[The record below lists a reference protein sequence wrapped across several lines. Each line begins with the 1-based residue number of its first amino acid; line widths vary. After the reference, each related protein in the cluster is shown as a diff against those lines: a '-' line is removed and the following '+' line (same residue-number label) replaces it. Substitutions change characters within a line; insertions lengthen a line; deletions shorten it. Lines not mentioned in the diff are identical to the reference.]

1 MQTNNLV
8 LLIGSNIGNRLQY
21 LEQAQALIEQELG
34 SLQVASAF
42 YETAAWGKEDQQHFL
57 NKVLLINTLYP
68 PNECLT
74 LILAIET
81 KLGRV
86 RLEKWAERV
95 IDIDILFYNVERW
108 ETESLT
114 IPHPYLHLRKFT
126 LVPIAEIL
134 PDFIHPVLQKS
145 MLELCEVCPDQLE
158 VTIFKTY

>member
-8 LLIGSNIGNRLQY
+8 LLIGSNIGNRLLY
-21 LEQAQALIEQELG
+21 LEQAQELIEQELG
-34 SLQVASAF
+34 ALQTASAY
-42 YETAAWGKEDQQHFL
+42 YETAAWGKENQQHFL
-57 NKVLLINTLYP
+57 NKVLIINTLHP

-74 LILAIET
+74 RILDIET

-86 RLEKWAERV
+86 RMEKWAERV

-108 ETESLT
+108 ETVSLT

-126 LVPIAEIL
+126 LVPLAEIL
-134 PDFIHPVLQKS
+134 PNFIHPVLQKS
-145 MLELCEVCPDQLE
+145 MFDLCEACTDKLE